1 MDKEYSNQLDKNR
14 SEVMDSNRT
23 IVNAFT
29 GEQITFLKTSQET
42 NGKYILIKVYLPP
55 QSEGPPLHYHLAFDE
70 LFEVIEGE
78 LTVQV
83 GVEKSILR
91 EQEQLLVE
99 KEVHHRFSNE
109 SDQPVTF
116 FVTLSPGSQFEESM
130 RIGYGLIGDGKTNKK
145 GIPKNIFHLAIL
157 LKMQDTNLAD
167 MPSFVQKVIFGNA
180 ASIGKRMGMDKSLE
194 KYL

>member
-1 MDKEYSNQLDKNR
+1 VDKEYSNQLDKNR

-42 NGKYILIKVYLPP
+42 NGKYILIKVYLPSH
-55 QSEGPPLHYHLAFDE
+55 SEGPPLHYHLAFDE

-116 FVTLSPGSQFEESM
+116 FVTLTPGSQFEESM
-130 RIGYGLIGDGKTNKK
+130 RIGYGLIADGKTNKK
-145 GIPKNIFHLAIL
+145 GIPKNIFHLAML